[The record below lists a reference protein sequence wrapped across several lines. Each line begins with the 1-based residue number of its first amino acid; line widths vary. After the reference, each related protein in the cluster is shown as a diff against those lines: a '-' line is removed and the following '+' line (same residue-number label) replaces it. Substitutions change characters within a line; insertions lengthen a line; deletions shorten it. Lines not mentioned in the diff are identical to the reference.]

1 MSRVE
6 IDLVQLAKIPLKEL
20 DVLKALVKLHAGQ
33 NMPQVIED
41 LNLDQAVAQSIAGFL
56 VNSGGRAILPLLFCE
71 RQQAS
76 EFDQVVH
83 EVTLGMNKVLGTD
96 YKHDDVRTAMTPWYR
111 NGYTAANDY
120 LNVVKDRA
128 AAWRSQ
134 PSLKTHLRPATLFG
148 DKFLQYLNLS
158 KISALPV
165 DKVKFNDE
173 FTGI

>member
-33 NMPQVIED
+33 PMPQVIKD
-41 LNLDQAVAQSIAGFL
+41 LNLETAVAQSIAGFL
-56 VNSGGRAILPLLFCE
+56 VNQGGRSVLPLLFCE
-71 RQQAS
+71 KQQSS
-76 EFDQVVH
+76 ERDQVVV
-83 EVTLGMNKVLGTD
+83 EVTLEMNKILGTS
-96 YKHDDVRTAMTPWYR
+96 YKHDEVRAAMDQWYR
-111 NGYTAANDY
+111 HGYTDANDY
-120 LNVVKDRA
+120 INVVKDRA

-134 PSLKTHLRPATLFG
+134 PTLKTHLRPATLFG

-165 DKVKFNDE
+165 DQVKFNDE